1 MEYEIERM
9 QPEDVREVAALEA
22 KIFSIPWSEAGF
34 LSSLQSK
41 DTLYL
46 AVRKSGQLIGY
57 CGLLQSF
64 DEADITNVAVEETY
78 RGCGIAS
85 RMLERLMEL
94 GKARGILRYT
104 LEVRVSNATAIH
116 LYEKLGF
123 RVIPNGTEP
132 RHDIIQ
138 AVELGSAE
146 AMEAFCQGI
155 QAAAPVDSYVTPIP
169 YAMPGYNCDVIMAAG
184 AFIQGSSIELSADG
198 PIRAPYSVYF
208 QGGLTWFHAKTGIL
222 MSLQKLYE
230 KGLVKI

>member
-78 RGCGIAS
+78 RGCGI
-85 RMLERLMEL
+85 
-94 GKARGILRYT
+94 LRYT
-104 LEVRVSNATAIH
+104 LEVRVSNASAIH

-123 RVIPNGTEP
+123 HFVGIRKNFYDSPKEDAMIMWTENL
-132 RHDIIQ
+132 I
-138 AVELGSAE
+138 
-146 AMEAFCQGI
+146 
-155 QAAAPVDSYVTPIP
+155 
-169 YAMPGYNCDVIMAAG
+169 
-184 AFIQGSSIELSADG
+184 
-198 PIRAPYSVYF
+198 
-208 QGGLTWFHAKTGIL
+208 
-222 MSLQKLYE
+222 
-230 KGLVKI
+230 

>member
-22 KIFSIPWSEAGF
+22 KIFSVPWSEAG
-34 LSSLQSK
+34 LQSK

-78 RGCGIAS
+78 RGCGVAS
-85 RMLERLMEL
+85 RMLEQLMEL

-104 LEVRVSNATAIH
+104 LEVRVSNASAIH

-123 RVIPNGTEP
+123 RSVGIRKNFYDSPKEDAMIMWTENL
-132 RHDIIQ
+132 I
-138 AVELGSAE
+138 
-146 AMEAFCQGI
+146 
-155 QAAAPVDSYVTPIP
+155 
-169 YAMPGYNCDVIMAAG
+169 
-184 AFIQGSSIELSADG
+184 
-198 PIRAPYSVYF
+198 
-208 QGGLTWFHAKTGIL
+208 
-222 MSLQKLYE
+222 
-230 KGLVKI
+230 

>member
-22 KIFSIPWSEAGF
+22 KIFSVPWSEAGF

-57 CGLLQSF
+57 CGFLQSF

-78 RGCGIAS
+78 RGCGVAS
-85 RMLERLMEL
+85 RMLEQLMEL

-104 LEVRVSNATAIH
+104 LEVRVSNASAIH

-123 RVIPNGTEP
+123 RAVGIRKNFYDNPKEDAMIMWTENL
-132 RHDIIQ
+132 I
-138 AVELGSAE
+138 
-146 AMEAFCQGI
+146 
-155 QAAAPVDSYVTPIP
+155 
-169 YAMPGYNCDVIMAAG
+169 
-184 AFIQGSSIELSADG
+184 
-198 PIRAPYSVYF
+198 
-208 QGGLTWFHAKTGIL
+208 
-222 MSLQKLYE
+222 
-230 KGLVKI
+230 

>member
-64 DEADITNVAVEETY
+64 EEADITNVAVEEAY
-78 RGCGIAS
+78 RGCGVAS

-104 LEVRVSNATAIH
+104 LEVRVSNASAIH

-123 RVIPNGTEP
+123 HSV
-132 RHDIIQ
+132 
-138 AVELGSAE
+138 
-146 AMEAFCQGI
+146 GI
-155 QAAAPVDSYVTPIP
+155 RKNFYDSPTI
-169 YAMPGYNCDVIMAAG
+169 
-184 AFIQGSSIELSADG
+184 F
-198 PIRAPYSVYF
+198 RYF
-208 QGGLTWFHAKTGIL
+208 VCSKRRND
-222 MSLQKLYE
+222 
-230 KGLVKI
+230 

>member
-94 GKARGILRYT
+94 GKARGIFAVKLRCVYQ
-104 LEVRVSNATAIH
+104 RCRRSA
-116 LYEKLGF
+116 LG
-123 RVIPNGTEP
+123 RAGH
-132 RHDIIQ
+132 RSGSDSCDR
-138 AVELGSAE
+138 VEL
-146 AMEAFCQGI
+146 
-155 QAAAPVDSYVTPIP
+155 
-169 YAMPGYNCDVIMAAG
+169 
-184 AFIQGSSIELSADG
+184 
-198 PIRAPYSVYF
+198 
-208 QGGLTWFHAKTGIL
+208 
-222 MSLQKLYE
+222 
-230 KGLVKI
+230 

>member
-104 LEVRVSNATAIH
+104 LEVRVSNHILLHPGQYSFSTTVTIQQFFRLHRIFLRTIKSPRLFCLQISASAHPVLNHHFPVTTCGSVSS
-116 LYEKLGF
+116 LYPETSGLPTGN
-123 RVIPNGTEP
+123 V
-132 RHDIIQ
+132 
-138 AVELGSAE
+138 
-146 AMEAFCQGI
+146 CQI
-155 QAAAPVDSYVTPIP
+155 KFSVHI
-169 YAMPGYNCDVIMAAG
+169 IMA
-184 AFIQGSSIELSADG
+184 SSLGLS
-198 PIRAPYSVYF
+198 
-208 QGGLTWFHAKTGIL
+208 
-222 MSLQKLYE
+222 
-230 KGLVKI
+230 

>member
-22 KIFSIPWSEAGF
+22 KIFSVPWSEAGF

-78 RGCGIAS
+78 RGCGVAS
-85 RMLERLMEL
+85 RMLEQLMEL

-104 LEVRVSNATAIH
+104 LEVRVSNASAIH

-123 RVIPNGTEP
+123 RQVGRRPNYYSHPKE
-132 RHDIIQ
+132 
-138 AVELGSAE
+138 
-146 AMEAFCQGI
+146 
-155 QAAAPVDSYVTPIP
+155 
-169 YAMPGYNCDVIMAAG
+169 
-184 AFIQGSSIELSADG
+184 DG
-198 PIRAPYSVYF
+198 
-208 QGGLTWFHAKTGIL
+208 LIL
-222 MSLQKLYE
+222 RKE
-230 KGLVKI
+230 WEN

>member
-57 CGLLQSF
+57 CGRLQSF

-104 LEVRVSNATAIH
+104 LEVRVSNASAIH

-123 RVIPNGTEP
+123 HFGIRKNFYDSPKEDAMIMWTENL
-132 RHDIIQ
+132 I
-138 AVELGSAE
+138 
-146 AMEAFCQGI
+146 
-155 QAAAPVDSYVTPIP
+155 
-169 YAMPGYNCDVIMAAG
+169 
-184 AFIQGSSIELSADG
+184 
-198 PIRAPYSVYF
+198 
-208 QGGLTWFHAKTGIL
+208 
-222 MSLQKLYE
+222 
-230 KGLVKI
+230 